1 MESAYYIS
9 SANYLASKFLRFTN
23 RNFIDNHIDTSIF
36 EEIEVV
42 NVVYLRW
49 NPASLA
55 FLYVYRERSF
65 YGYES
70 KTFYRFI
77 RL

>member
-1 MESAYYIS
+1 MESAYHIGL
-9 SANYLASKFLRFTN
+9 ANYLAGEPLRFTN
-23 RNFIDNHIDTSIF
+23 RSLIDSHTDTFIS

-42 NVVYLRW
+42 KVTYLRW

-70 KTFYRFI
+70 KTSYKSI

>member
-1 MESAYYIS
+1 MESVYFIDL
-9 SANYLASKFLRFTN
+9 ANCLDSKSLRFTN
-23 RNFIDNHIDTSIF
+23 RSLIDSHIDIF
-36 EEIEVV
+36 ILEEIEIV

-55 FLYVYRERSF
+55 FLYIYRERSF

-70 KTFYRFI
+70 KTFYKSI